1 MNIDLGGRF
10 GQFDRRIW
18 VLFYGRIVIA
28 TGFSMAIPFVSLYFY
43 NDLGLDMA
51 TVGLILLVVSLIGA
65 TGQIVGGEIADMF
78 GRRRIMSFALIWRS
92 VAFLLIAVAIAT
104 GTSFLV
110 ITGLLALSSF
120 GGSLFEPASNA
131 MVADVT
137 EGPRRLEA
145 YGFLRIGQNLGWA
158 AGPLIGGVLTIW
170 FSFWVLFLIG
180 AMISLAMSA
189 FFFMNI
195 KESLRQGQSRD
206 RFRLKDLAH
215 VMSDRAFLAFSIISI
230 FLFIMFGQMSSTYAV
245 YSTDR
250 IGISEAEVGYLFALN
265 GILVVLLQFPIA
277 RWISRYRMTTV
288 IAFGSLLYTIGYGTV
303 GLSQNFLML
312 AMNMTVVTFGEMVVS
327 PASMN
332 LVANLSHENER
343 GRFMGVFGLVSSI
356 GFALGPF
363 AGGVILDAAYPNGVL
378 TWLGIGTFGI
388 VATLG
393 YLLLGR
399 VMNEEKNLTKA
410 SQGENS

>member
-1 MNIDLGGRF
+1 MRFDLGGRF

-28 TGFSMAIPFVSLYFY
+28 TGFSMAIPFVSLYFH
-43 NDLGLDMA
+43 NSLGLDMA

-92 VAFLLIAVAIAT
+92 MAFLMIAVAIAT
-104 GTSFLV
+104 GSSFLV
-110 ITGLLALSSF
+110 IAGLLAMSSF

-170 FSFWVLFLIG
+170 FNYWVLFLIG
-180 AMISLAMSA
+180 AIITLTMSA
-189 FFFMNI
+189 FFFINI

-206 RFRLKDLAH
+206 RFRLKDLGH
-215 VMSDRAFLAFSIISI
+215 VMSDRTFLAFSIISI

-250 IGISEAEVGYLFALN
+250 IGITEAEVGYLFALN

-277 RWISRYRMTTV
+277 RWISHYRMTTV
-288 IAFGSLLYTIGYGTV
+288 IALGALLYAIGYGTV
-303 GLSQNFLML
+303 GFSQSLLML
-312 AMNMTVVTFGEMVVS
+312 AMNMVIVTFGEMVVS

-332 LVANLSHENER
+332 LVSNLSPENER
-343 GRFMGVFGLVSSI
+343 GRFMGVFGLVSSV

-363 AGGVILDAAYPNGVL
+363 AGGIILDAASPNGVL
-378 TWLGIGTFGI
+378 TWLGIGTFGVI
-388 VATLG
+388 ASIG

-399 VMNEEKNLTKA
+399 VMSEEKNLTKA
-410 SQGENS
+410 RRQENS

>member
-1 MNIDLGGRF
+1 MNTNLGGRF

-28 TGFSMAIPFVSLYFY
+28 TGFSMAIPFVSLYFH
-43 NDLGLDMA
+43 NSLGLDMA
-51 TVGLILLVVSLIGA
+51 LVGLILLVVSLIGA
-65 TGQIVGGEIADMF
+65 IGQIVGGEIADMF

-92 VAFLLIAVAIAT
+92 AAFLLIAAAIAT
-104 GTSFLV
+104 GSSFIV
-110 ITGLLALSSF
+110 IAGLLAMSSF

-145 YGFLRIGQNLGWA
+145 YGFLRVGQNLGWA

-170 FSFWVLFLIG
+170 FDFWVLFLIG
-180 AMISLAMSA
+180 ALITMTMSV
-189 FFFMNI
+189 FFYLNI
-195 KESLRQGQSRD
+195 QESLRKGQTRD
-206 RFRLKDLAH
+206 RFRFKDLGH
-215 VMSDRAFLAFSIISI
+215 VMSDRTFLAFSIISI

-245 YSTDR
+245 YSTDTV
-250 IGISEAEVGYLFALN
+250 GITEAEVGYLFALN
-265 GILVVLLQFPIA
+265 GLLVVILQFPIA

-288 IAFGSLLYTIGYGTV
+288 IALGSLFYAIGYGAV
-303 GLSQNFLML
+303 GFSTSLLML
-312 AMNMTVVTFGEMVVS
+312 AMNMVIVTFGEMVVS

-332 LVANLSHENER
+332 LVSNLSPENER

-363 AGGVILDAAYPNGVL
+363 AGGIILDAAYPNGVL

-388 VATLG
+388 IAVVG

-399 VMNEEKNLTKA
+399 RMGDERNLTRA
-410 SQGENS
+410 RRQDNS